1 MELRNGG
8 LEPLVVYDQ
17 ILFIWVV
24 ALDQVLV
31 RNIALVFL
39 VGHNKL
45 FKCVTVQQLWGTTA
59 ISCSFNGYQS
69 FT

>member
-45 FKCVTVQQLWGTTA
+45 FYMGHSATTLGNH
-59 ISCSFNGYQS
+59 CNKLLF
-69 FT
+69 